1 MRGFPYLWPM
11 AAVLA
16 ACSEPPATAQ
26 PPAAITAPAAP
37 AAGNF
42 QLGERLSPAKPGQ
55 AASTPG
61 AQTPT
66 SARLLSWEAL
76 LPAGWDPA
84 QFLKGLDYST
94 LEDSD
99 PRAMAALETMR
110 KAWEQAP
117 VNNELAGQLVRLPG
131 FVVPL
136 EKAGDQLIEF
146 LLVPYFGACVHTPP
160 PPANQIIHVR
170 VDKPVAGFRSMD
182 PVWVEGVITI
192 DRHTSWMGTSG
203 YRMTARLVE
212 PYRDSS
218 R

>member
-1 MRGFPYLWPM
+1 MRQVLWWL
-11 AAVLA
+11 LA
-16 ACSEPPATAQ
+16 GMLGACSDSTPPTAS
-26 PPAAITAPAAP
+26 APSVA
-37 AAGNF
+37 AAGQF
-42 QLGERLSPAKPGQ
+42 QLGDRLNTSPAGKAGDAETEARP
-55 AASTPG
+55 
-61 AQTPT
+61 QTPT
-66 SARLLSWEAL
+66 SARVLSWEVL

-94 LEDSD
+94 MEDSD
-99 PRAMAALETMR
+99 PRAMAALESMR

-117 VNNELAGQLVRLPG
+117 VNEALAGQLVRLPG

-170 VDKPVAGFRSMD
+170 VAKPVAGFRSMD
-182 PVWVEGVITI
+182 PAWVEGVITI
-192 DRHTSWMGTSG
+192 DRRTSWMGTSG

-212 PYRDSS
+212 AYRDGPH
-218 R
+218 